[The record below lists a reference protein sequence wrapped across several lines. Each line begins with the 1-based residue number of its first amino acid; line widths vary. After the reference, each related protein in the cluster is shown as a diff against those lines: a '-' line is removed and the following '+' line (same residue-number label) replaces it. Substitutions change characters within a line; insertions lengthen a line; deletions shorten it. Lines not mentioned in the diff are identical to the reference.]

1 MAKECGPSLDKAA
14 LDEQISGA
22 MDSVKNS
29 IVGDAAGGIA
39 DGIAGLKSSLE
50 GLTDGI
56 AAKVEAAIPEIPK
69 PDLKLQDEMDSLVA
83 GLASGDPGAVLDKL
97 GSMKEKF
104 PGVNVDEMLKEVGV
118 DADKLAI
125 EKKKFDKIKQD
136 ALTTARIT
144 GQDIAS
150 GKDAAL
156 DSVSSKLLAVGSG
169 DLSAVADIMGKI
181 PSMTLPGFELSGI
194 KDAICTAVP
203 NVEIVDGKE
212 VKKGVETKIPA
223 EEAEEIEEPSKKN
236 EGSPSKEATN
246 NEKVKEAENIDVIEQ
261 SPERKAIM
269 DKWQELF
276 FNDTDA
282 YKKEY
287 REKSTQFNK
296 PRLFGGKKD
305 KDRLRALALL
315 DYVKA
320 SRDSHATGRA
330 QENKEAGF
338 KFNEQYIKPR
348 VYTIGQSAIGKESDL
363 LAKLRALEYITLTD

>member
-1 MAKECGPSLDKAA
+1 MKRFENINGEKPIVEVKEHSIPGSKHIILTFKNGY
-14 LDEQISGA
+14 GA
-22 MDSVKNS
+22 SIIPEYHYPPKQKPMDSVKNS

-69 PDLKLQDEMDSLVA
+69 PELKLQDEMNSLVA

-97 GSMKEKF
+97 GSMKDKF

-150 GKDAAL
+150 GKGAAL

-169 DLSAVADIMGKI
+169 DLSAVADIMGNI

-194 KDAICTAVP
+194 KDAICTCLLY
-203 NVEIVDGKE
+203 
-212 VKKGVETKIPA
+212 T
-223 EEAEEIEEPSKKN
+223 
-236 EGSPSKEATN
+236 SPSPR
-246 NEKVKEAENIDVIEQ
+246 DRQ
-261 SPERKAIM
+261 
-269 DKWQELF
+269 
-276 FNDTDA
+276 
-282 YKKEY
+282 
-287 REKSTQFNK
+287 KSRM
-296 PRLFGGKKD
+296 P
-305 KDRLRALALL
+305 
-315 DYVKA
+315 
-320 SRDSHATGRA
+320 S
-330 QENKEAGF
+330 
-338 KFNEQYIKPR
+338 
-348 VYTIGQSAIGKESDL
+348 SA
-363 LAKLRALEYITLTD
+363 